1 MVSRK
6 PSQDSPR
13 TQREDY
19 TVRPPSCSNLLTM
32 HPMLN
37 IGVRAAR
44 AAGRVI
50 TQSIGRLDTLK
61 VDTKGRNDFV
71 SDVDRK
77 AEADIIAVLQRAYPD
92 HAFLGEESG
101 LTGATDAEY
110 RWVIDPLD
118 GTTNFLHGLPHFSVS
133 IALLKQDRLFQAIVY
148 DPMRQ
153 ELFTAGKGEGA
164 FLDATR
170 IRVKKTPH
178 LADGLLGTGFPYRDK
193 QDLDFY
199 QRTSRHYTERC
210 MGIRRLGSAA
220 LDLAYVAAGRLDGV
234 WLTGLSE
241 WDVAAGGLLVRE
253 AGGLVNDFDG
263 GDTWRSS
270 GDVIAATPKVHH
282 EMLEI
287 MKPLSA
293 DRRKVS
299 GQPRS

>member
-1 MVSRK
+1 MA
-6 PSQDSPR
+6 
-13 TQREDY
+13 
-19 TVRPPSCSNLLTM
+19 M

-44 AAGRVI
+44 AAGKVI
-50 TQSIGRLDTLK
+50 TQGIGRLDTLQI
-61 VDTKGRNDFV
+61 DEKGRNDFV

-77 AEADIIAVLQRAYPD
+77 AEGDILAVLKRAYPD

-101 LTGATDAEY
+101 LSGARDAEY

-153 ELFTAGKGEGA
+153 ELFTAGKGDGA
-164 FLDATR
+164 YLDSRR
-170 IRVKKTPH
+170 IRVKKTWR
-178 LADGLLGTGFPYRDK
+178 LDQAILGTGFPYRQG

-199 QRTSRHYTERC
+199 QRTSRHFTEQSG
-210 MGIRRLGSAA
+210 GIRRMGSAA
-220 LDLAYVAAGRLDGV
+220 LDLAWVAAGRLDGA

-241 WDVAAGGLLVRE
+241 WDLAAGALLVRE

-263 GDTWRSS
+263 GDTWRQS
-270 GDVIAATPKVHH
+270 GELIAATPKVHH
-282 EMLEI
+282 EMLQV

-293 DRRKVS
+293 ARRKM
-299 GQPRS
+299 PRAG